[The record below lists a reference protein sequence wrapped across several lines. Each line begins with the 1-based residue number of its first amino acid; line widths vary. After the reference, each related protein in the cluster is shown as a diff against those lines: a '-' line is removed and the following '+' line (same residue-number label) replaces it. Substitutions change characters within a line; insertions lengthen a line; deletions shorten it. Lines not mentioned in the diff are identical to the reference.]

1 MAELIDQYPVLL
13 LLPEALVAAI
23 ILGCIIAGARQSKKR
38 SRSTQQPRSRTEHR
52 KR

>member
-13 LLPEALVAAI
+13 LLPEALVAAV
-23 ILGCIIAGARQSKKR
+23 ILGCIIVGGRRSRKKR
-38 SRSTQQPRSRTEHR
+38 SPAGQQRCRTEHR